1 MFINTNEQT
10 QTKMLMTLEYF
21 KVVNNQ
27 TFDQYKIWSMDII
40 INYFKCHLK
49 KIVEYVLAFLK
60 TRLPKRFVGKG
71 KYERSIFV
79 SRVEDV

>member
-27 TFDQYKIWSMDII
+27 PFDQYKIWSMDITSI
-40 INYFKCHLK
+40 IILN
-49 KIVEYVLAFLK
+49 
-60 TRLPKRFVGKG
+60 
-71 KYERSIFV
+71 SI
-79 SRVEDV
+79 